1 MMKTWFCTFITGPGT
16 EPVEATV
23 LAMKDHI
30 SIGYYEPDGSTT
42 TFSWKIKDINVAF
55 DRTRQATKITNGGI
69 KERSLLINGKDAC
82 DFILQMQEEAHK
94 PWYKKQ
100 TTKDWLRSLSV
111 FFVVAGILLATYLL
125 FVPWLAEK
133 LALN

>member
-1 MMKTWFCTFITGPGT
+1 MKSWFATYISNAGA

-23 LAMKDHI
+23 LAVKDHI

-42 TFSWKIKDINVAF
+42 TFSWKIKDINAVF
-55 DRTRQATKITNGGI
+55 DRTRQATKIINAGI
-69 KERSLLINGKDAC
+69 KEGSLFINGKDAC

-100 TTKDWLRSLSV
+100 TSKDWLRSLSV
-111 FFVVAGILLATYLL
+111 FFVVASVLVATYFL
-125 FVPWLAEK
+125 FVPCIQTGI
-133 LALN
+133 